1 MEAVKDAAHLYEV
14 ERRAGTREAQLLDHE
29 LPIGPALLR
38 SAHH

>member
-1 MEAVKDAAHLYEV
+1 MEAVEDAAHLYEV
-14 ERRAGTREAQLLDHE
+14 ERRAGHARGRLLDHE